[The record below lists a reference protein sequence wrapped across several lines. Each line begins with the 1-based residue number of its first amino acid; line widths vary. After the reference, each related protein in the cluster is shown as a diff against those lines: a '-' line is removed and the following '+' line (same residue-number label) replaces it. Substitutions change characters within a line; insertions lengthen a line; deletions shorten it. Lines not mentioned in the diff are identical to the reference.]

1 MVGIVLLAW
10 DGPSREVRVP
20 VGPTQQQLTTLDEA
34 VALVNA
40 ARPPALKVPE
50 VVTEGATALDGA
62 DEACA
67 TGQAA
72 LARQARARARA
83 AVPPVDRALSAL
95 PQQLSAYRV
104 ALAAL
109 TPAAEPLEAD
119 QRAALTAV
127 RTAGEAEATALEAF
141 GAAAEGLW
149 PAYAVLDE
157 AQSLWLD
164 RRSAGWYRSQREAAD
179 AYVVLRKPGLVALE
193 RARAGLAR
201 ADVARRPPTERM
213 RSALT
218 TADAALEGLRGTVG

>member
-1 MVGIVLLAW
+1 MLLAW

-20 VGPTQQQLTTLDEA
+20 VGPSAQQLATLDEA

-40 ARPPALKVPE
+40 ARPPALKVPD

-83 AVPPVDRALSAL
+83 AVPPVGRALSAL
-95 PQQLSAYRV
+95 PQQLSAYRT

-109 TPAAEPLEAD
+109 TPAAAPLEPG
-119 QRAALTAV
+119 QQEALTAV

-141 GAAAEGLW
+141 GAAAKGLW
-149 PAYAVLDE
+149 PAYAALDE

-179 AYVVLRKPGLVALE
+179 AYVVLRKPGLAKLE
-193 RARAGLAR
+193 QARAGLAK
-201 ADVARRPPTERM
+201 ADTARRPATDRM

-218 TADAALEGLRGTVG
+218 AADAALEALRAPVG

>member
-1 MVGIVLLAW
+1 MLLAW
-10 DGPSREVRVP
+10 GGPTRDVPVP
-20 VGPTQQQLTTLDEA
+20 VGPTERQLATLDQA

-40 ARPPALKVPE
+40 ARPPALKVPD
-50 VVTEGATALDGA
+50 VVIEGATALDGA

-72 LARQARARARA
+72 LARQARARART

-95 PQQLSAYRV
+95 PQQLSAYRT

-119 QRAALTAV
+119 QQEALTAV

-141 GAAAEGLW
+141 GAAAKELW
-149 PAYAVLDE
+149 PAYAALDQ

-164 RRSAGWYRSQREAAD
+164 RRSGGWYRSQREAAD
-179 AYVVLRKPGLVALE
+179 AYVVLRKPGLAALE
-193 RARAGLAR
+193 QARATLAK
-201 ADVARRPPTERM
+201 ADAGRRPATEQV
-213 RSALT
+213 RSALDA
-218 TADAALEGLRGTVG
+218 ADAALDALRAPVG